1 MCILL
6 VCSHIFGLTI
16 LYLVPVLHLEQIISM
31 FEHILVVTLLYLGS
45 ASKVQGSSS
54 NYQKGRFQ

>member
-1 MCILL
+1 
-6 VCSHIFGLTI
+6 
-16 LYLVPVLHLEQIISM
+16 M